1 VKKLYLVPIIHTSA
15 DMASLASALDEGA
28 TVGLGQELWQR
39 HKQIVSRFWDS
50 IVQFFDSLDVHGF
63 KVYQDGLVADG
74 TDGLRIVKEG
84 ISRGSKNYEIIGKLL
99 ERRAVLV
106 KTEDPPLVKQEH
118 TYITKV
124 AQSKSLR
131 EREAAV
137 LRYKLAQ
144 GKLLKR
150 RDDFIAK
157 RIGETLGQGETGIL
171 FIGAYHDVL
180 SRLPDD
186 VHVNQIKDVA
196 KVREYHKALANRRRH
211 GWHFHQLAE
220 YLISPVSN
228 ASPQ

>member
-74 TDGLRIVKEG
+74 TDGRKIVEEG
-84 ISRGSKNYEIIGKLL
+84 ISRGSKNYEIIEKLW
-99 ERRAVLV
+99 ERGAVLV
-106 KTEDPPLVKQEH
+106 KTEDPTLVKQEYA
-118 TYITKV
+118 YITKV

-131 EREAAV
+131 EREAAA

-144 GKLLKR
+144 GKLLKQ
-150 RDDFIAK
+150 RDGFIAK
-157 RIGETLGQGETGIL
+157 RIGETLGEAETGIL

-186 VHVNQIKDVA
+186 IQVNQIKDVA
-196 KVREYHKALANRRRH
+196 KVREYHRVLADRKKYDQR
-211 GWHFHQLAE
+211 FHQLAE

-228 ASPQ
+228 ASS